1 MHDLQS
7 TVGIVALA
15 AAALALLSLL
25 VTAVLA
31 TRLRRIRGEQRAV
44 LGDRREDLV
53 SHAVALQEQFAALS
67 GYVEDVALRLDERM
81 RAAEQR
87 LDGAVAYTSLVRYD
101 AYGEM
106 SGRQSVSIALLDA
119 TGSGVVVSS
128 IHHRD
133 QARFYAKRVRDG
145 EGELELSPEEA
156 EAVSVALSGGGGTE
170 DAPVPGGRGG
180 GRGAP
185 ARTGA
190 RSS

>member
-15 AAALALLSLL
+15 AAALAIVSLL

-31 TRLRRIRGEQRAV
+31 ARLRRVRGEQRAV

-53 SHAVALQEQFAALS
+53 SHAVALQEEFAALS
-67 GYVEDVALRLDERM
+67 GYVEDVAARLDERM
-81 RAAEQR
+81 GAAEAR
-87 LDGAVAYTSLVRYD
+87 LDGAVAYTALVRYD

-119 TGSGVVVSS
+119 TRSGIVLSS

-133 QARFYAKRVRDG
+133 QARFYAKQVRDG

-156 EAVSVALSGGGGTE
+156 EAVTVALSGSSAE
-170 DAPVPGGRGG
+170 RGVS
-180 GRGAP
+180 P
-185 ARTGA
+185 LRTGA

>member
-7 TVGIVALA
+7 TVGVVALA
-15 AAALALLSLL
+15 AAALAIVALL
-25 VTAVLA
+25 VTALLA
-31 TRLRRIRGEQRAV
+31 IRLRRVRGEQRAV

-53 SHAVALQEQFAALS
+53 SHAVTLQEQFAALS
-67 GYVEDVALRLDERM
+67 GYVEDVALRLDARM
-81 RAAEQR
+81 GAAEDR

-119 TGSGVVVSS
+119 TRSGIVLSS

-133 QARFYAKRVRDG
+133 QARLYAKQVRDG
-145 EGELELSPEEA
+145 EGELELSPEEI
-156 EAVSVALSGGGGTE
+156 EAVSVALRGSSGETGPT
-170 DAPVPGGRGG
+170 AL
-180 GRGAP
+180 
-185 ARTGA
+185 RTGV